1 MKIVIAGAGEV
12 GSHLAKMLSRDTND
26 LTIIENDEEKLDKL
40 SELADV
46 VTVHGDP
53 TAIPVLKQAGVEKA
67 DLFIAV
73 GPAQTQNTNIISALL
88 AKKLGAKKVTARI
101 NNDEYMEHDNKLI
114 FTELGLDLLFY
125 PEKMAAYEII
135 DLLKE
140 TGTSEFM
147 DFARGKLQ
155 MMVFRLDD
163 GAPLINKTLNI
174 LTNGNTETKPFKPV
188 AIARGNTTIIPDADT
203 KFLQGDLV
211 FMVCKKEGFA
221 ELMSYSGKY
230 EIEVKSLMI
239 IGGGR
244 IAEMLARKMQGK
256 IDHIKIIESRKERC
270 EYLAEAL
277 PDIVVINGDGRNTD
291 LLVEE
296 DAAGYDA
303 FVAVTSSSETNILS
317 CVAVKNMGVPKVIA
331 EVENIEYI
339 KLAEDMGVDAVIN
352 KKLVTAGRIFR
363 FTLSNK
369 VRSIK
374 CLNGSDAE
382 VLEFIANPESAITK
396 VPLKD
401 LRFPREAIVGGIIR
415 GEESIIAG
423 ENTVVHPY
431 DRVVVF
437 ALPQVLTKVNRFFL

>member
-12 GSHLAKMLSRDTND
+12 GSHLAKMLSRDAND

-188 AIARGNTTIIPDADT
+188 AIARGNITIIPDADT

-256 IDHIKIIESRKERC
+256 IDHIKIIERRKER
-270 EYLAEAL
+270 
-277 PDIVVINGDGRNTD
+277 
-291 LLVEE
+291 
-296 DAAGYDA
+296 
-303 FVAVTSSSETNILS
+303 
-317 CVAVKNMGVPKVIA
+317 
-331 EVENIEYI
+331 
-339 KLAEDMGVDAVIN
+339 
-352 KKLVTAGRIFR
+352 
-363 FTLSNK
+363 
-369 VRSIK
+369 
-374 CLNGSDAE
+374 
-382 VLEFIANPESAITK
+382 
-396 VPLKD
+396 
-401 LRFPREAIVGGIIR
+401 
-415 GEESIIAG
+415 
-423 ENTVVHPY
+423 
-431 DRVVVF
+431 
-437 ALPQVLTKVNRFFL
+437 

>member
-1 MKIVIAGAGEV
+1 MKIIIAGAGEV
-12 GSHLAKMLSRDTND
+12 GSHLAKMLSREAND
-26 LTIIENDEEKLDKL
+26 LTIIEKDEAKLDKL

-53 TAIPVLKQAGVEKA
+53 TSIPVLKQAGAGKA

-88 AKKLGAKKVTARI
+88 AKKMGAKKVTARI
-101 NNDEYMEHDNKLI
+101 NNDEYLEHDNKLI
-114 FTELGLDLLFY
+114 FTELGIDLLFY

-155 MMVFRLDD
+155 MAVFRLDD

-174 LTNGNTETKPFKPV
+174 LSDGNPETKPFKPV
-188 AIARGNTTIIPDADT
+188 AIARGNETIIPNADT

-211 FMVCKKEGFA
+211 FMVCKKEGFQ
-221 ELMSYSGKY
+221 ELMSHSGKY
-230 EIEVKSLMI
+230 DIDVKNLMVV
-239 IGGGR
+239 GGGR
-244 IAEMLARKMQGK
+244 IAEMLCRKMLRK
-256 IDHIKIIESRKERC
+256 VDHIKVIEARKERC

-277 PDIVVINGDGRNTD
+277 PDVVVINGDGRNTD

-296 DAAGYDA
+296 DAGGYDA

-382 VLEFIANPESAITK
+382 VLEFIANPESTITRA
-396 VPLKD
+396 PLKD
-401 LRFPREAIVGGIIR
+401 LKFPKEAIIGGIIR
-415 GEESIIAG
+415 GEESIIANG
-423 ENTVVHPY
+423 STQILPY

-437 ALPQVLTKVNRFFL
+437 ALPQVLAKVNKFFL

>member
-1 MKIVIAGAGEV
+1 MKIIIAGAGEV
-12 GSHLAKMLSRDTND
+12 GSHLAKMLSREAND
-26 LTIIENDEEKLDKL
+26 ITIIETDEDKLDKL
-40 SELADV
+40 SEFADV

-53 TAIPVLKQAGVEKA
+53 TSIPVLKQAGVSKA

-73 GPAQTQNTNIISALL
+73 GPAQTQNTNIISACL
-88 AKKLGAKKVTARI
+88 AKKMGAKKVTARI

-114 FTELGLDLLFY
+114 FTELGIDLLFY

-155 MMVFRLDD
+155 MLVFRLDE
-163 GAPLINKTLNI
+163 GAPLIGKTLNI
-174 LTNGNTETKPFKPV
+174 LSDGNPEKKPFKPV
-188 AIARGNTTIIPDADT
+188 AIARGNQTLIPDADT
-203 KFLQGDLV
+203 RFIQGDLV
-211 FMVCKKEGFA
+211 FMVCKKEGFT
-221 ELMSYSGKY
+221 ELMGHSGKY
-230 EIEVKSLMI
+230 EIEVKNLMI
-239 IGGGR
+239 VGGGR
-244 IAEMLARKMQGK
+244 IAEMLCRKMIGK
-256 IDHIKIIESRKERC
+256 VEHIKVIEPRKERC
-270 EYLAEAL
+270 EYLAQAL
-277 PDIVVINGDGRNTD
+277 PDVVVINGDARNTD
-291 LLVEE
+291 LLVDEE
-296 DAAGYDA
+296 AGGYDA

-317 CVAVKNMGVPKVIA
+317 SVAVKNMGVPKVIA

-339 KLAEDMGVDAVIN
+339 KLAEDMGIDAVIN

-382 VLEFIANPESAITK
+382 VLEFIANPDSVITK
-396 VPLKD
+396 APIKD
-401 LRFPREAIVGGIIR
+401 LKFPKEAIIGGIIR
-415 GEESIIAG
+415 GEESIIANA
-423 ENTVVHPY
+423 NTKINPY

-437 ALPQVLTKVNRFFL
+437 ALPQVLAKVNKFFL

>member
-1 MKIVIAGAGEV
+1 MNIVIAGAGEV
-12 GSHLAKMLSRDTND
+12 GSHLAKMLSREAND
-26 LTIIENDEEKLDKL
+26 ITIIDSDESRLEKL

-46 VTVHGDP
+46 VTVLGDP
-53 TAIPVLKQAGVEKA
+53 TSIPVLKEARVEKA

-73 GPAQTQNTNIISALL
+73 GPAQTQNTNIISAML
-88 AKKLGAKKVTARI
+88 AKKMGAKKVTARI

-114 FTELGLDLLFY
+114 FTELGIDLLFY

-155 MMVFRLDD
+155 MVVFRLEE
-163 GAPLINKTLNI
+163 GAPLVNKTINMLREQTNVDKPYKAVAVERGNKTL
-174 LTNGNTETKPFKPV
+174 
-188 AIARGNTTIIPDADT
+188 IPTGDT
-203 KFLQGDLV
+203 KFMQDDLV
-211 FMVCKKEGFA
+211 FMVSKKEGVA
-221 ELMSYSGKY
+221 ELMSFSGKY
-230 EIEVKSLMI
+230 EIDVKNLMV

-244 IAEMLARKMQGK
+244 IAEMLTRKMVHK
-256 IDHIKIIESRKERC
+256 VDHIKIIEQKKERC
-270 EYLAEAL
+270 EYLAETF
-277 PDIVVINGDGRNTD
+277 PNVVVINGDGRNTD

-296 DAAGYDA
+296 DAANYDA
-303 FVAVTSSSETNILS
+303 FVAVTSSSEANILS

-396 VPLKD
+396 APIKD
-401 LRFPREAIVGGIIR
+401 LKFPKEAIIGGIIR
-415 GEESIIAG
+415 GEESIIP
-423 ENTVVHPY
+423 NDFTQISPY

-437 ALPQVLTKVNRFFL
+437 ALPQVLARVNKFFV

>member
-1 MKIVIAGAGEV
+1 MNIVIAGAGEV
-12 GSHLAKMLSRDTND
+12 GSHLAKLLSREAND
-26 LTIIENDEEKLDKL
+26 ITIIDGDESRLEKL

-46 VTVHGDP
+46 VTVLGDP
-53 TAIPVLKQAGVEKA
+53 TSIPVLKEARVEKA

-73 GPAQTQNTNIISALL
+73 GPAQTQNTNIISAML
-88 AKKLGAKKVTARI
+88 ANKMGAKKVTARI

-114 FTELGLDLLFY
+114 FTELGIDLLFY

-155 MMVFRLDD
+155 MVVFRLDE
-163 GAPLINKTLNI
+163 GAPLVNKTINMLRER
-174 LTNGNTETKPFKPV
+174 TNVDKPYKAV
-188 AIARGNTTIIPDADT
+188 AIERGNHTLIPTGDT
-203 KFLQGDLV
+203 KFMQDDLV
-211 FMVCKKEGFA
+211 FMVSKKEGVA
-221 ELMSYSGKY
+221 ELMSFSGKY
-230 EIEVKSLMI
+230 EIDVKNLMV

-244 IAEMLARKMQGK
+244 IAEMLTRKMVHK
-256 IDHIKIIESRKERC
+256 VDHIKIIEQKKERC
-270 EYLAEAL
+270 EYLAETF
-277 PDIVVINGDGRNTD
+277 PNVVVINGDGRNTD

-296 DAAGYDA
+296 DAANYDA
-303 FVAVTSSSETNILS
+303 FVAVTSSSEANILS

-396 VPLKD
+396 APIKD
-401 LRFPREAIVGGIIR
+401 LKFPKEAIIGGIIR
-415 GEESIIAG
+415 GEESIIP
-423 ENTVVHPY
+423 NDFTQISPY

-437 ALPQVLTKVNRFFL
+437 ALPQVLARVNKFFV

>member
-1 MKIVIAGAGEV
+1 MKIIIAGAGDV
-12 GSHLAKMLSRDTND
+12 GSHLAKMLSREAND
-26 LTIIENDEEKLDKL
+26 LTIIESDESKLDKL

-53 TAIPVLKQAGVEKA
+53 TSIPVLQQAGVSKA

-88 AKKLGAKKVTARI
+88 AKKMGAKKVTARI
-101 NNDEYMEHDNKLI
+101 NNDDYLSHDNKLI
-114 FTELGLDLLFY
+114 FTELGIDLLFY

-135 DLLKE
+135 DLL
-140 TGTSEFM
+140 TSEFM

-155 MMVFRLDD
+155 MAVFRLDD

-174 LTNGNTETKPFKPV
+174 LSDSHPENIPFKPV
-188 AIARGNTTIIPDADT
+188 AIARGNQTIIPNPDT

-211 FMVCKKEGFA
+211 FMVCKKEGFQ
-221 ELMSYSGKY
+221 ELISHSGKY
-230 EIEVKSLMI
+230 EIDVKNLMI
-239 IGGGR
+239 LGGGR
-244 IAEMLARKMQGK
+244 IAEMLCRKMLRK
-256 IDHIKIIESRKERC
+256 VDHIKVIEARKERC

-296 DAAGYDA
+296 DAGGYDA

-331 EVENIEYI
+331 EVENLEYI

-382 VLEFIANPESAITK
+382 VLEFIANPDSSITK
-396 VPLKD
+396 APIKD
-401 LRFPREAIVGGIIR
+401 LKFPKEAIIGGLIR
-415 GEESIIAG
+415 GEESIIAND
-423 ENTVVHPY
+423 NTIVLPF

-437 ALPQVLTKVNRFFL
+437 ALPQVLAKVNKFFL

>member
-12 GSHLAKMLSRDTND
+12 GSHLAKMLSRESNS
-26 LTIIENDEEKLDKL
+26 LTIIEKDEERLNKLA
-40 SELADV
+40 ELADV
-46 VTVHGDP
+46 VTVLGDP
-53 TAIPVLKQAGVEKA
+53 TSISVLKQANVDKA

-73 GPAQTQNTNIISALL
+73 GPAQSQNTNLIAAIL
-88 AKKLGAKKVTARI
+88 AKKVGAKKVTARI
-101 NNDEYMEHDNKLI
+101 NNDDYMGHDNKLI
-114 FTELGLDLLFY
+114 FTELGIDLLFY

-147 DFARGKLQ
+147 EFARGKLQ
-155 MMVFRLDD
+155 MVVFRLEE
-163 GAPLINKTLNI
+163 GSPLVNKTVKELHV
-174 LTNGNTETKPFKPV
+174 ETPGFTFKTV
-188 AIARGNTTIIPDADT
+188 AIARNNTTLIPADDT
-203 KFLQGDLV
+203 KFIQADLV
-211 FMVCKKEGFA
+211 FTICSKQGVEDLLK
-221 ELMSYSGKY
+221 YSGKY
-230 EIEVKSLMI
+230 EIDVKNLMI

-244 IAEMLARKMQGK
+244 IGEMLARKMSSK
-256 IDHIKIIESRKERC
+256 IDNIKIVEERKQRC

-277 PDIVVINGDGRNTD
+277 PNVVIINGDGRNTD
-291 LLVEE
+291 LLIEE
-296 DAAGYDA
+296 DAANYDA

-317 CVAVKNMGVPKVIA
+317 CVAMKNLGVPKVIA

-382 VLEFIANPESAITK
+382 VLEFIASPESAITK
-396 VPLKD
+396 APIKELK
-401 LRFPREAIVGGIIR
+401 FPKEAIIGGVIR
-415 GEESIIAG
+415 GEESIIA
-423 ENTVVHPY
+423 EETTQIAPY

-437 ALPQVLTKVNRFFL
+437 ALPQALAKVNKFFV

>member
-12 GSHLAKMLSRDTND
+12 GSHLAKMLSREAND
-26 LTIIENDEEKLDKL
+26 ITIIENDEEKLDKL
-40 SELADV
+40 AELADV

-53 TAIPVLKQAGVEKA
+53 TSIPVLKQAGVAKA

-73 GPAQTQNTNIISALL
+73 GPAQTQNTNIISAAL
-88 AKKLGAKKVTARI
+88 AKKMGAKKVTARI

-114 FTELGLDLLFY
+114 FTELGIDLLFY

-155 MMVFRLDD
+155 MAVFRLDE
-163 GAPLINKTLNI
+163 GAPLIGKTLNI
-174 LTNGNTETKPFKPV
+174 LSGSNPESKPYKPV
-188 AIARGNTTIIPDADT
+188 AIERGNQTLIPDADT
-203 KFLQGDLV
+203 KFLQDDLV

-221 ELMSYSGKY
+221 ELMGQSGKY
-230 EIEVKSLMI
+230 EIEVKNLMI
-239 IGGGR
+239 VGGGR
-244 IAEMLARKMQGK
+244 IAEMLCRKMLGK
-256 IDHIKIIESRKERC
+256 VEHIKVIEPKKERC

-277 PDIVVINGDGRNTD
+277 PDVVVINGDARNTD
-291 LLVEE
+291 LLVDE
-296 DAAGYDA
+296 DAGGYDA

-317 CVAVKNMGVPKVIA
+317 SVAVKNMGVPKVIA

-339 KLAEDMGVDAVIN
+339 KLAEDMGIDAVIN

-396 VPLKD
+396 APIGELK
-401 LRFPREAIVGGIIR
+401 FPKEAIIGGLIR
-415 GEESIIAG
+415 GEESIIAT
-423 ENTVVHPY
+423 EKTRVNPY

-437 ALPQVLTKVNRFFL
+437 ALPQVLVKVNKFFL